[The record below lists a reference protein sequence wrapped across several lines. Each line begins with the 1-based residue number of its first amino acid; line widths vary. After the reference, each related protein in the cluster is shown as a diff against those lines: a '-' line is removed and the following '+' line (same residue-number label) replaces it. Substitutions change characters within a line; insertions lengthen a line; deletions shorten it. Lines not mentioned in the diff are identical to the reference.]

1 MDLKKQILVSL
12 GLNKSIR
19 LAWQEKA
26 EDGTIFVSEADTLTA
41 GADISVLTEDGT
53 TILLPV
59 GTYRTESGLAF
70 RVDED
75 GVVAEV
81 LETSL
86 EDTEVEEETFA
97 EVGDWEGMEK
107 RIQNLEDAVASL
119 KGEEVAM
126 EDEEEKKE
134 EELEDEAVEVAVEET
149 VVEVV
154 EVVEEAVAEIA
165 TAIDDATPAEVTPE
179 LAEKAAEIA
188 IEIIQEKAE
197 EVAEQVTLSRRRS
210 KRKLS
215 KSKRKFSNSKRVL
228 SKAKAKASK
237 VARLNKKIKSL
248 KSKLSRKPANTPL
261 NVNKFSSN
269 RSHTVSAKDYGQMTR
284 REKFL
289 HDLNK

>member
-1 MDLKKQILVSL
+1 MDLKEQILVSL
-12 GLNKSIR
+12 GLNKSVK

-26 EDGTIFVSEADTLTA
+26 EDGTIFVSEADELIA
-41 GADISVLTEDGT
+41 GVDISVLTEDGT

-81 LETSL
+81 M
-86 EDTEVEEETFA
+86 TEEVVEEEMA
-97 EVGDWEGMEK
+97 EEDESPAEKADWAKSYEELK
-107 RIQNLEDAVASL
+107 DKVDNLEDAIADL
-119 KGEEVAM
+119 KSRVGESVDM

-134 EELEDEAVEVAVEET
+134 DKDEYEDEAVEVAVEET
-149 VVEVV
+149 VVEVI

-165 TAIDDATPAEVTPE
+165 AAIDDATPAEVTPD
-179 LAEKAAEIA
+179 LAAKAAEVA
-188 IEIIQEKAE
+188 IGIMQEKAE
-197 EVAEQVTLSRRRS
+197 EVAEEVTLSS
-210 KRKLS
+210 VEK
-215 KSKRKFSNSKRVL
+215 
-228 SKAKAKASK
+228 
-237 VARLNKKIKSL
+237 LNKKIKDL
-248 KSKLSRKPANTPL
+248 EAKLSSKPADSPL

-269 RSHTVSAKDYGQMTR
+269 RNYQVSAADYKKMSK

>member
-1 MDLKKQILVSL
+1 MDLKEQILVSL
-12 GLNKSIR
+12 GLNKSVK

-26 EDGTIFVSEADTLTA
+26 EDGTIFVSEADELIA

-81 LETSL
+81 LET
-86 EDTEVEEETFA
+86 EEVVEEELA
-97 EVGDWEGMEK
+97 EEADVQDWEGMEK
-107 RIQNLEDAVASL
+107 RIKNLEDAVADL
-119 KGEEVAM
+119 KSRVGESVDM
-126 EDEEEKKE
+126 EDEEEKKEEEE

-154 EVVEEAVAEIA
+154 EAVEEAVAEIA
-165 TAIDDATPAEVTPE
+165 AAIDDATPAEVTPE
-179 LAEKAAEIA
+179 LAAKAAEVA
-188 IEIIQEKAE
+188 IGVMQEKAE
-197 EVAEQVTLSRRRS
+197 EVAEEVTLSS
-210 KRKLS
+210 QT
-215 KSKRKFSNSKRVL
+215 
-228 SKAKAKASK
+228 SK
-237 VARLNKKIKSL
+237 VEKLNKKIKDL
-248 KSKLSRKPANTPL
+248 KSKLSSKPADSPL

-269 RSHTVSAKDYGQMTR
+269 RNYQVSAADYRKMSK

-289 HDLNK
+289 YDLNK